1 MVNVKHSSYE
11 VGSHEAD
18 AAGAAGS
25 SSHPVASPDVQAW
38 RPVAAGAV
46 ILIGGLGALLYGVLR
61 GELVYVL
68 GTLGVTLLVAG
79 LVDGTG
85 PRYRGSGFALLGV
98 FISAKVLNHLPDAFQ
113 RGVAYGAL
121 MAAFGVYVI
130 VKQWP
135 KFRAS
140 ESAETSSGR
149 ASR

>member
-1 MVNVKHSSYE
+1 MVNVKRTSYE
-11 VGSHEAD
+11 PEAAR
-18 AAGAAGS
+18 AAGGS
-25 SSHPVASPDVQAW
+25 PHPVASPDVQAW
-38 RPVAAGAV
+38 RPLAAGAV

-85 PRYRGSGFALLGV
+85 PRYRGSGLALLGV
-98 FISAKVLNHLPDAFQ
+98 FISAKVLNHLPGAFQ

-130 VKQWP
+130 VRQWP
-135 KFRAS
+135 KYRAS
-140 ESAETSSGR
+140 AAGDTPSVR
-149 ASR
+149 A